1 MGMIVLGGGES
12 VLDGN
17 DCPDGSEF
25 VLDGNDCPGWWR
37 VCPGWE

>member
-12 VLDGN
+12 D
-17 DCPDGSEF
+17 
-25 VLDGNDCPGWWR
+25 LDGNDCPGWWR